1 MSNVVS
7 MTVPES
13 VINSVVKEEISL
25 KIIEALKGNDALV
38 RQIVHTTMLTKV
50 NEYGL
55 PQTERYQMEKSPTYL
70 EWLCA
75 KTIREAAQKAM
86 VDYVANNESQIREA
100 IEEEMRRS
108 SSALARGV
116 VESLTAAAKNN
127 YSMKIEV
134 HPGRDY

>member
-38 RQIVHTTMLTKV
+38 RQIVNTTMMTKV
-50 NEYGL
+50 DSDGRPYGRNDYGRDNA
-55 PQTERYQMEKSPTYL
+55 PSYL

-86 VDYVANNESQIREA
+86 VEYVASSEDQIRSA
-100 IEEEMRRS
+100 IEAEMKAS

-116 VESLTAAAKNN
+116 VRSLTEAAENR
-127 YSMKIEV
+127 YSLKIEV
-134 HPGRDY
+134 VTPGR